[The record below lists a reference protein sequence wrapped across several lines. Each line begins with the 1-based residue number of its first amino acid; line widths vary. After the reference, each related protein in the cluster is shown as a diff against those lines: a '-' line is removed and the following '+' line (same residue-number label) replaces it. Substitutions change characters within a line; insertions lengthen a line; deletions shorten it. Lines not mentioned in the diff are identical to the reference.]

1 MSKISDII
9 EEFILEQLDDDGF
22 INLSRNELAN
32 FFNCAPSQINYVL
45 STRFTEPKGFVIES
59 HRGGGGYIRLGRVNL
74 EKSSYVKNL
83 LSTTLNGDI
92 DYHDA
97 CGILDSL
104 VSLKV
109 LSEQEAKVLKYAIT
123 PKALSLPVK
132 IENKQRANIIKNV
145 LINMLKEWY
154 IMLCDKCKK
163 NEANYYR
170 KTIINGVTTE
180 QHLCSECAKKVDP
193 HAFDFER
200 FGNFDLFDVFDSKRS
215 LLDFD
220 DDGFGF
226 EDSFFEPRNTG
237 LIGDAMKSISVGAEK
252 FKTENKKRNPKLD
265 KLKSDLR
272 NAVEKEDYEKAAKL
286 KKEIESLEN
295 PKNEDKKDDNKKDDN
310 KKDVNKN
317 KDKKGEW

>member
-1 MSKISDII
+1 
-9 EEFILEQLDDDGF
+9 
-22 INLSRNELAN
+22 
-32 FFNCAPSQINYVL
+32 
-45 STRFTEPKGFVIES
+45 
-59 HRGGGGYIRLGRVNL
+59 
-74 EKSSYVKNL
+74 
-83 LSTTLNGDI
+83 
-92 DYHDA
+92 
-97 CGILDSL
+97 
-104 VSLKV
+104 
-109 LSEQEAKVLKYAIT
+109 
-123 PKALSLPVK
+123 
-132 IENKQRANIIKNV
+132 
-145 LINMLKEWY
+145 
-154 IMLCDKCKK
+154 MLCDKCKK

-200 FGNFDLFDVFDSKRS
+200 FSNFDLFDVFDSKRS
-215 LLDFD
+215 LLDFDD

-286 KKEIESLEN
+286 KKEIESLES
-295 PKNEDKKDDNKKDDN
+295 PKNEDKKDDNKKED
-310 KKDVNKN
+310 NKN
-317 KDKKGEW
+317 KDKKGE